1 MSDLP
6 PATSVKV
13 QSTGRK
19 ILTREELA
27 AAVARARSEGR
38 KIAFTNGCFDLLHV
52 GHIRYLAAARR
63 LADLLVVAINDDDSV
78 RRQNKGPGRP
88 ILPCDQRCRVLAS
101 LRCVD
106 FVTDFSED
114 TPHALLDLLRP
125 EVLVKGANYG
135 IDGVVG
141 REEVEAYGGRVAVVE
156 LTPGRST
163 TGLLR
168 RAAEGGS
175 GDKAIDG
182 CGGGTPK

>member
-1 MSDLP
+1 MSDSR
-6 PATSVKV
+6 PAGFD
-13 QSTGRK
+13 STERK
-19 ILTREELA
+19 ILSREALA
-27 AAVARARSEGR
+27 SAVARAREQGR
-38 KIAFTNGCFDLLHV
+38 TVAFTNGCFDLLHI
-52 GHIRYLAAARR
+52 GHVRYLAAARR
-63 LADLLVVAINDDDSV
+63 LADLLVVAINDDASV
-78 RRQNKGPGRP
+78 RRQNKGPERP
-88 ILPCDQRCRVLAS
+88 ILPCDQRRRVLAS

-163 TGLLR
+163 TALLA
-168 RAAEGGS
+168 RA
-175 GDKAIDG
+175 
-182 CGGGTPK
+182 GGGPKSAD